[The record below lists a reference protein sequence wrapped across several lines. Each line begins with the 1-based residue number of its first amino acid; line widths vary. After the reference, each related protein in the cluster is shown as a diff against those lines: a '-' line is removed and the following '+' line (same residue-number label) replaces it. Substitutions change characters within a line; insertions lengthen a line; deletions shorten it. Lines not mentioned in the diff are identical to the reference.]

1 MPLDRRSRITRA
13 ALARRPTIAPIEGDG
28 PRPFWSVMLPTHDDA
43 DLLARALTSV
53 LAQDPGPDEMQIEVV
68 DDASTIG
75 DAAAVARELAG
86 DRIQVHRHRAN
97 VGASANFTACVQR
110 ARGRWVHL
118 LHADDLVRPGFYGA
132 YRATLESRPCAMAVS
147 RGWFIDADEQDLGLS
162 GSLATTEDGYL
173 AEAERVLARDHPVN
187 FASVVVAR
195 ATYERLGG
203 FDPELVHANDWEMWT
218 RIAHEGKVAV
228 VPGERTS
235 YRQHDASDTTR
246 LRRSLTHVRDPWQAM
261 QIIGARFDDPADDA
275 ELHRDRAPKLADLAM
290 QVAEQHAAAGR
301 RRLALSHAAWSLR
314 HDPSGARARTAASI
328 ARRARRVR

>member
-1 MPLDRRSRITRA
+1 
-13 ALARRPTIAPIEGDG
+13 
-28 PRPFWSVMLPTHDDA
+28 
-43 DLLARALTSV
+43 
-53 LAQDPGPDEMQIEVV
+53 
-68 DDASTIG
+68 
-75 DAAAVARELAG
+75 
-86 DRIQVHRHRAN
+86 
-97 VGASANFTACVQR
+97 
-110 ARGRWVHL
+110 VHL
-118 LHADDLVRPGFYGA
+118 LHADDLVRPGFYDA
-132 YRATLESRPCAMAVS
+132 YRTVLEARPCAMAVS
-147 RGWFIDADEQDLGLS
+147 RGWFVDADERDLGLS
-162 GSLATTEDGYL
+162 GPLATTADGYL